1 MMNTTISIR
10 LIAMFIWLAA
20 TPAIAEPFNV
30 ETFDARYNVKL
41 DGFKV
46 GELQQRVVAREDGT
60 WLLETI
66 MHTTGV
72 VSWFKSDNV
81 VERSVM
87 RSVDDTLQPLSYSY
101 HYTGRNK
108 DVVERIDFDWDK
120 GEVSSLRDGKI
131 TLLPTEE
138 GLLDKQVYQLL
149 VRRDLARGLK
159 TMSYRVAERSRL
171 KTFDTIVTGEDTV
184 VTPFGTFRTIK
195 VQRGATTLWCA
206 PDLNYAVV
214 QLEREED
221 GHTAT
226 SYITSLTRK

>member
-1 MMNTTISIR
+1 MARLLAVMM
-10 LIAMFIWLAA
+10 WLAVCSA
-20 TPAIAEPFNV
+20 NAEPFKV
-30 ETFDARYNVKL
+30 ETFDANYTVKL

-46 GELQQRVVAREDGT
+46 GELQQRLTLKNDGNY
-60 WLLETI
+60 LLETI
-66 MHTTGV
+66 MYTTGV
-72 VSWFKSDNV
+72 VSWFKSDKV
-81 VERSVM
+81 VEQSVM
-87 RSVDDTLQPLSYSY
+87 RKLDDTLQPLSYSY

-120 GEVSSLRDGKI
+120 MQVRSLRDNKI
-131 TLLPTEE
+131 TVLPAQE

-149 VRRDLARGLK
+149 VRRDLARGMK
-159 TMSYRVAERSRL
+159 KMSYEVAERSRL
-171 KTFDTIVTGEDTV
+171 TTFDIVVAGEEMV
-184 VTPFGTFRTIK
+184 VTPFGKFRAIK
-195 VQRGATTLWCA
+195 VKRGATTLWCA